1 MSSTGEYSGSC
12 VCVRRYQDGFRCTRG
27 YQHHPTQQCK
37 CIFIIIIIIINMCK
51 YVKCHKPGYKVIR
64 VMMLRL

>member
-51 YVKCHKPGYKVIR
+51 CVS
-64 VMMLRL
+64 MLNATNPDIMSFAL